1 MSLLFDTNS
10 VSLFVSDIS
19 YIFFQWAMYYMQWQL
34 KKKKKV
40 SWMWQL
46 LGLLAKEREVVSLDI
61 SRLQVGLDLYVQTD
75 ILFSFL
81 DLEVIPLR

>member
-1 MSLLFDTNS
+1 MGYVLYA
-10 VSLFVSDIS
+10 V
-19 YIFFQWAMYYMQWQL
+19 AA

>member
-19 YIFFQWAMYYMQWQL
+19 YIFSQWAMFYMQWQL
-34 KKKKKV
+34 KKKKV

-75 ILFSFL
+75 ILLSFL